1 MSTLGNHF
9 TMKLKLFVAM
19 LAVSALIG
27 CTRKSDLELRT
38 EEYDVIKEGTADGL
52 SDDLGVTQVAPLT
65 DTDVD
70 TTTSFSI
77 LGTDA
82 PAGSTALP
90 DDPALASRLG
100 GAVTTAP
107 SGPVGAPP
115 SARAPVSRTPSDA
128 ADVPPTSRPA
138 EPARRATQPPPAST
152 PPSQTPREPA
162 PTRTIPE
169 EPPQEPEPQPEPPAE
184 PAPDPDPTPPTTTRT
199 DTAPTPEP
207 TEPAPDPPPS
217 DDPSL
222 EDSPSR
228 R

>member
-1 MSTLGNHF
+1 
-9 TMKLKLFVAM
+9 MKLKLFVAM
-19 LAVSALIG
+19 LAVSVLIG

-38 EEYDVIKEGTADGL
+38 EEYDVVREGTADGL
-52 SDDLGVTQVAPLT
+52 SNDLGVTQVAPLT

-70 TTTSFSI
+70 TTTAFTI
-77 LGTDA
+77 LGTDV

-115 SARAPVSRTPSDA
+115 SARAPASRTPPA
-128 ADVPPTSRPA
+128 ASDVPSSSRPV
-138 EPARRATQPPPAST
+138 EPPRRATQPPPSSA
-152 PPSQTPREPA
+152 PPAQTPREPA

-169 EPPQEPEPQPEPPAE
+169 EPEPQPQPEPPAE
-184 PAPDPDPTPPTTTRT
+184 PAPDPEPPPATTTRT
-199 DTAPTPEP
+199 DTAPAPEP

-222 EDSPSR
+222 EDSPAR